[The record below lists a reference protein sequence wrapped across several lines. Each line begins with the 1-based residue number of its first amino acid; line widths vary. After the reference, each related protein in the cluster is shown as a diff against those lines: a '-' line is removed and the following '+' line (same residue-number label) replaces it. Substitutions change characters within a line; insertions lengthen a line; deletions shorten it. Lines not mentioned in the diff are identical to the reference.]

1 MTEVQ
6 SLIICVSVITDENF
20 LALKAQSVE
29 FTGAEVVQSV
39 DELQLAVGLF
49 ANSTYIY
56 NNSNDAINPAFA
68 LANVVKYG
76 GDAAYVASGDGLT
89 GFAGC

>member
-1 MTEVQ
+1 MIEVQ

-49 ANSTYIY
+49 ANSTYI
-56 NNSNDAINPAFA
+56 
-68 LANVVKYG
+68 
-76 GDAAYVASGDGLT
+76 
-89 GFAGC
+89 